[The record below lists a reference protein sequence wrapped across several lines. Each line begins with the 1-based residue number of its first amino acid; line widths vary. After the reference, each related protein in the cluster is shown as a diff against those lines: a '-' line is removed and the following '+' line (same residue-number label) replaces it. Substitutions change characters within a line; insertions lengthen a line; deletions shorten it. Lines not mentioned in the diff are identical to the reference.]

1 MALKRGTEPYASK
14 LKIQLLLQLQKA
26 NFYIDIWQNY
36 QLENTTQLI
45 FLNSI
50 ILNEITHLY
59 TECSPNIKYGSYFG
73 WYLAGGSMFL
83 LHPDMGPSPLIF
95 LSTCNQIFYQI
106 KVDI

>member
-45 FLNSI
+45 FLNII
-50 ILNEITHLY
+50 ILNEITHIIYILNAVL
-59 TECSPNIKYGSYFG
+59 TSNIVLILVGILLEGAYF
-73 WYLAGGSMFL
+73 YF
-83 LHPDMGPSPLIF
+83 I
-95 LSTCNQIFYQI
+95 QI
-106 KVDI
+106 

>member
-45 FLNSI
+45 FLNII
-50 ILNEITHLY
+50 ILNEITHIIYILNAVL
-59 TECSPNIKYGSYFG
+59 TSNMVLILVGILLEGAYF
-73 WYLAGGSMFL
+73 YF
-83 LHPDMGPSPLIF
+83 I
-95 LSTCNQIFYQI
+95 QI
-106 KVDI
+106 